1 MEENNFFSYLN
12 AKKAAQNFQDKNPL
26 TEIAPRNPQSG
37 QDQFDSSARF
47 SNLPGVRSLT
57 QDGEKKGS
65 FPRRLKKIS
74 DIGIKGIQRSQA
86 EITQNAADYA
96 RFLAGQVGRGQR
108 SPLEASDIYADFG
121 LAYGI
126 PDTFK
131 TAEQLAGLSSG
142 LAPEGTV
149 EQFRPF
155 QTFAAKQLGVDLTEQ
170 DIKETEAAA
179 RALGKTSP
187 ETFSQFLE
195 AKLLTSPDYIRKNP
209 LAFTAN
215 LPFGGRYGVGY
226 QTADGGFT
234 GTYRFKP
241 PSSVD
246 YS

>member
-1 MEENNFFSYLN
+1 MEGKNYFDYLN
-12 AKKAAQNFQDKNPL
+12 AKKVAEDFQSGNPL
-26 TEIAPRNPQSG
+26 AGLSPRNPQSG
-37 QDQFDSSARF
+37 QDQFDPNDRF
-47 SNLPGVRSLT
+47 SNLPGVRSLM
-57 QDGEKKGS
+57 DGKKKGGFS
-65 FPRRLKKIS
+65 RRLKKIS
-74 DIGIKGIQRSQA
+74 DIGIKGIQKSDA

-131 TAEQLAGLSSG
+131 TAEQLGSLNTG

-149 EQFRPF
+149 ERFRPF
-155 QTFAAKQLGVDLTEQ
+155 QTFAAKQLGLTLDEQ
-170 DIKETEAAA
+170 QIKETEAAA

-187 ETFSQFLE
+187 EQFAQFLE
-195 AKLLTSPDYIRKNP
+195 AKLLTSPEYIRKNP

-241 PSSVD
+241 PTTVD

>member
-1 MEENNFFSYLN
+1 MEGKGFFDYLN
-12 AKKAAQNFQDKNPL
+12 AKQAAENFQNQQGAGGPTGD
-26 TEIAPRNPQSG
+26 T
-37 QDQFDSSARF
+37 RF
-47 SNLPGVRSLT
+47 SNLPGVRSVM
-57 QDGEKKGS
+57 DENKKGGFS
-65 FPRRLKKIS
+65 RRLKKIS
-74 DIGIKGIQRSQA
+74 DLGIKGIQKS
-86 EITQNAADYA
+86 EGKITESAADYA

-131 TAEQLAGLSSG
+131 TAEQLGSLSTG

-149 EQFRPF
+149 ERFRPF

-170 DIKETEAAA
+170 EIKETEAAA

-187 ETFSQFLE
+187 ELFSQFLE
-195 AKLLTSPDYIRKNP
+195 AKLTTSPDFIRKNP
-209 LAFTAN
+209 LAFSAN
-215 LPFGGRYGVGY
+215 LPFGGQYGVGY
-226 QTADGGFT
+226 QTADGSFT

-241 PSSVD
+241 PSTVD

>member
-26 TEIAPRNPQSG
+26 SEIALRDPQPN
-37 QDQFDSSARF
+37 QDKFDPGARF

-57 QDGEKKGS
+57 QDREKKGS

-126 PDTFK
+126 PDAFK
-131 TAEQLAGLSSG
+131 TAEQLAGLSTG

-149 EQFRPF
+149 EQFRPI
-155 QTFAAKQLGVDLTEQ
+155 QTLAAKQLGVDLTEQ
-170 DIKETEAAA
+170 QIKETEVAA
-179 RALGKTSP
+179 RVLGKTSP

-195 AKLLTSPDYIRKNP
+195 ARLLTSPDYIRKNP

>member
-1 MEENNFFSYLN
+1 MEGKNYFDYLN
-12 AKKAAQNFQDKNPL
+12 AKKAAEDFQGSSRGFAEAANP
-26 TEIAPRNPQSG
+26 TEN
-37 QDQFDSSARF
+37 RF
-47 SNLPGVRSLT
+47 SNLPGVRSVM
-57 QDGEKKGS
+57 DGEKKGGFS
-65 FPRRLKKIS
+65 RRLKKIS
-74 DIGIKGIQRSQA
+74 DIGIKGIQRSDA

-131 TAEQLAGLSSG
+131 TAEQLGSLSTG

-149 EQFRPF
+149 ERFRPF
-155 QTFAAKQLGVDLTEQ
+155 QTFAAKQLGVTLDEQ
-170 DIKETEAAA
+170 QIKETEAAA

-187 ETFSQFLE
+187 EQFAQFLE
-195 AKLLTSPDYIRKNP
+195 AKLLTSPEYIRKNP

-241 PSSVD
+241 PTTVD

>member
-12 AKKAAQNFQDKNPL
+12 AKKTAQNFQNNQFPAGVT
-26 TEIAPRNPQSG
+26 TEDSG
-37 QDQFDSSARF
+37 QKGLNSSRF
-47 SNLPGVRSLT
+47 SNLPGVKSLT
-57 QDGEKKGS
+57 EDGEKKGGGFS
-65 FPRRLKKIS
+65 RRLKKIG
-74 DIGIKGIQRSQA
+74 DVGIRGIQRSQI
-86 EITQNAADYA
+86 EITRNAADYA

>member
-26 TEIAPRNPQSG
+26 TEIAPRDPQSG
-37 QDQFDSSARF
+37 QDKFDPGARF

-57 QDGEKKGS
+57 QDREKKGS

-126 PDTFK
+126 PDAFK
-131 TAEQLAGLSSG
+131 TAEQLAGLSTG

-149 EQFRPF
+149 EQFRPI
-155 QTFAAKQLGVDLTEQ
+155 QTLAAKQLGVDLTEQ
-170 DIKETEAAA
+170 QIKETEVAA
-179 RALGKTSP
+179 RVLGKTSP

-195 AKLLTSPDYIRKNP
+195 ARLLTSPDYIRKNP